1 MGHAGSLLR
10 YLARLPAGK
19 AVLWCYLVWYLV
31 IAFLYFDPT
40 PTLWLN
46 SLGISALIGTGL
58 ILSVGNSA
66 RRLPEGWQVFRLY
79 LIPFCVS
86 SFSSLIKGRGFVL
99 LVPPVLAEVA
109 AAVGA
114 CLAFLLLVAGAR
126 MLEARLG
133 IFDADAT
140 AQGRDFG
147 E

>member
-1 MGHAGSLLR
+1 LLR
-10 YLARLPAGK
+10 YFARLPAGK

-66 RRLPEGWQVFRLY
+66 RKLPEGWQVFRLY

-99 LVPPVLAEVA
+99 VVPPELSEVA

-114 CLAFLLLVAGAR
+114 CLAFLLLVAAAKGLDR
-126 MLEARLG
+126 RLG
-133 IFDADAT
+133 IP
-140 AQGRDFG
+140 GR
-147 E
+147 